1 MINYRSQSK
10 NQEIEAKFPIG
21 DKAQLRERI
30 LALGAELRIDE
41 VYELNYILDRD
52 AAPLQDS
59 YQRLRLRLQGS
70 VATLTYKRSLKKIE
84 GVAFR
89 EEVETEVSDFE
100 NTRLILARLG
110 YTTRFI
116 YEKYRNVFQAGDC
129 VLMLDE
135 TPIGTYLEIEG
146 DSNDQIFAMAERLG
160 LDSGLA
166 IDSGYHQ
173 LFLNWK
179 AAVGVDD
186 RDMIFRN

>member
-84 GVAFR
+84 GIAFR

-116 YEKYRNVFQAGDC
+116 YEKYRSVFQADDC

-135 TPIGTYLEIEG
+135 TPIVIEIG
-146 DSNDQIFAMAERLG
+146 RASCRER
-160 LDSGLA
+160 
-166 IDSGYHQ
+166 
-173 LFLNWK
+173 
-179 AAVGVDD
+179 V
-186 RDMIFRN
+186 

>member
-84 GVAFR
+84 GIAFR

-100 NTRLILARLG
+100 NTRLILAAGVYDSVHLRKISQRFPGGRL
-110 YTTRFI
+110 RAD
-116 YEKYRNVFQAGDC
+116 AGRD
-129 VLMLDE
+129 
-135 TPIGTYLEIEG
+135 
-146 DSNDQIFAMAERLG
+146 A
-160 LDSGLA
+160 
-166 IDSGYHQ
+166 
-173 LFLNWK
+173 
-179 AAVGVDD
+179 D
-186 RDMIFRN
+186 RDVSGNRGRFK

>member
-1 MINYRSQSK
+1 MINYCSQSK

-116 YEKYRNVFQAGDC
+116 YEKYRSVFQAGDC

-160 LDSGLA
+160 LDSGSA
-166 IDSGYHQ
+166 IDSGYYQ

>member
-116 YEKYRNVFQAGDC
+116 YEKYRSVFQSGDC

-160 LDSGLA
+160 LDSGSA
-166 IDSGYHQ
+166 IDSGYYQ

>member
-116 YEKYRNVFQAGDC
+116 YEKYRSVFQSGDC

-160 LDSGLA
+160 LDSGSA

>member
-30 LALGAELRIDE
+30 LALGAELKMDE
-41 VYELNYILDRD
+41 VHELNYLLDREAD
-52 AAPLQDS
+52 PLQDS

-70 VATLTYKRSLKKIE
+70 VATLTYKRGLKKID

-116 YEKYRNVFQAGDC
+116 YEKYRSVFQADDC
-129 VLMLDE
+129 MLMLDE
-135 TPIGTYLEIEG
+135 TPIGTYLEIEA
-146 DSNDQIFAMAERLG
+146 DSNDRIFAMAGRLG
-160 LDSGLA
+160 LDSESA
-166 IDSGYHQ
+166 IASGYHQ

>member
-116 YEKYRNVFQAGDC
+116 YEKYRSVFQAGDC

-160 LDSGLA
+160 LDSGAA
-166 IDSGYHQ
+166 IDSGYYQ